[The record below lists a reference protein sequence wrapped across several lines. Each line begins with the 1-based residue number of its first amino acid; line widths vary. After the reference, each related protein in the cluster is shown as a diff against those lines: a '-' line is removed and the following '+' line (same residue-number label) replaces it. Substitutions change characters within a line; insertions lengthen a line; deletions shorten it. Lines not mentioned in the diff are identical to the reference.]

1 MIPMALA
8 LGALAACNAD
18 REKKVWPFAVGQSS
32 GVTVVTELPEAANR
46 LRNATRDYG
55 TFFVKDG
62 CLQVRVGSTV
72 LTPVLPLGSTLDAR
86 GDAIVVGGRRFPI
99 GREYSLPFASEVG
112 AEAGE
117 AAASIGLPDRCSQ
130 RLLSMGSPG

>member
-1 MIPMALA
+1 MMLA

-112 AEAGE
+112 AGAGE

>member
-1 MIPMALA
+1 MAVRGWPK
-8 LGALAACNAD
+8 LGRDGRDRAAGG
-18 REKKVWPFAVGQSS
+18 REPVAERHTGLWHLLREGWLPS
-32 GVTVVTELPEAANR
+32 GPRRLHRPDAGPAAR
-46 LRNATRDYG
+46 I
-55 TFFVKDG
+55 
-62 CLQVRVGSTV
+62 
-72 LTPVLPLGSTLDAR
+72 DAR